1 MFSLSFGENALVFD
15 LYHIC
20 FLAVAVV
27 ALILSLILGFRISRV
42 RKSMQERFDA
52 ETHFLKGEVEVGAL
66 RLQNLEETYQ
76 REQGIWSGE
85 KLKLEQSLAVDAQ
98 NTEKYKEALEK
109 YRVHAEN
116 VSRKLAGLE
125 AGHEEREKA
134 FEAERASMK
143 TLNEEIHQKFQSL
156 ADNALRQ
163 SQKQFLEIANEQM
176 RQHKEVSKADLT
188 SMIGPIKESFSQ
200 FSQKVENIE
209 KVRNEDRASLRSE
222 IEKLSQTMA
231 DTQNITGKLANALSA
246 PKSGGRW
253 GEETLRNVL
262 EMAGLSEHAD
272 FTEQVHANVEDGA
285 NIRPDVMVRMP
296 GGRHLVIDSKVSVD
310 DFLQASEETDIQRQ
324 NLLLQTHARKMKD
337 HVTALARKAYWAQ
350 LPDTVDFVAMFVPG
364 ENFYAAALSADRDL
378 FDYAARNKVII
389 VTPSTLVAL
398 AKAVAF
404 GWRQENA
411 ARNTKEVTE
420 LARELY
426 SRIAIMGDKVV
437 KMGRGLNG
445 ASAAYNELVGTLETK
460 VLPQARKFDAL
471 GVSADGKEIP
481 DLEEIED
488 HMREPR
494 RGRDLLFNA
503 DEIPPLPEAIVSESE
518 KLV

>member
-1 MFSLSFGENALVFD
+1 MFSLSFGEIALVFD
-15 LYHIC
+15 LYHVC

-27 ALILSLILGFRISRV
+27 AVILSLIFGFRLSRV
-42 RKSMQERFDA
+42 RKSMQEHFQA
-52 ETHFLKGEVEVGAL
+52 ETHILKGEVEVGAL
-66 RLQNLEETYQ
+66 RLQNLEETYR
-76 REQGIWSGE
+76 REIDVWSNEKQG
-85 KLKLEQSLAVDAQ
+85 LEQNLASQSAR
-98 NTEKYKEALEK
+98 TEQYQTQLEK
-109 YRVHAEN
+109 YRSYAEGL
-116 VSRKLAGLE
+116 SQKLAGFE
-125 AGHEEREKA
+125 AAQDEREKA

-143 TLNEEIHQKFQSL
+143 ALNEEIHQKFQHL

-176 RQHKEVSKADLT
+176 RQHKEVSRADL
-188 SMIGPIKESFSQ
+188 SNMIGPIKESFSQ
-200 FSQKVENIE
+200 FSQKVESLE
-209 KVRNEDRASLRSE
+209 QVRSEDRASLKTE
-222 IEKLSQTMA
+222 IEKLAQAMT
-231 DTQNITGKLANALSA
+231 DTQNVTGKLANALSA

-272 FTEQVHANVEDGA
+272 FSEQVHASVEDGA
-285 NIRPDVMVRMP
+285 NIRPDVVVRMP

-310 DFLQASEETDIQRQ
+310 DFLQASEEVDTHRQ

-337 HVTALARKAYWAQ
+337 HVTTLARKAYWAQ

-411 ARNTKEVTE
+411 ARNTKEVTD

-426 SRIAIMGDKVV
+426 SRIAVMGDKVV
-437 KMGRGLNG
+437 KMGRNLNG

-488 HMREPR
+488 QMREPR
-494 RGRDLLFNA
+494 KGRDMVFNL
-503 DEIPPLPEAIVSESE
+503 DELPDMPELIPPEN
-518 KLV
+518 

>member
-1 MFSLSFGENALVFD
+1 MFSFSFGETAVVFD

-27 ALILSLILGFRISRV
+27 AVFLSLILGFRVSRV
-42 RKSMQERFDA
+42 RKSMREQFDA
-52 ETHFLKGEVEVGAL
+52 ETHQLKGEVEVGAL
-66 RLQNLEETYQ
+66 RHQNLDETYQ
-76 REQGIWSGE
+76 READIWAGE
-85 KLKLEQSLAVDAQ
+85 RAGLEHQLKVQ
-98 NTEKYKEALEK
+98 NEKVEHYQTHLEK
-109 YRVHAEN
+109 YRSQAEAL
-116 VSRKLAGLE
+116 SRKLAGLE
-125 AGHEEREKA
+125 AGQQEREKA
-134 FEAERASMK
+134 FEAERTSMK
-143 TLNEEIHQKFQSL
+143 ALNEEIHQKFQHL
-156 ADNALRQ
+156 ADSALRQ
-163 SQKQFLEIANEQM
+163 SQKQFLELADQQM
-176 RQHKEVSKADLT
+176 RQHKETSKADLS

-209 KVRNEDRASLRSE
+209 KVRHEDRASLRSE

-272 FTEQVHANVEDGA
+272 YIEQLHANVEDGA

-310 DFLQASEETDIQRQ
+310 DFLQASEETDVQRQ

-337 HVTALARKAYWAQ
+337 HVTTLARKAYWAN

-411 ARNTKEVTE
+411 ARNTKEVTD

-426 SRIAIMGDKVV
+426 SRIAVMGDKVMR
-437 KMGRGLNG
+437 MGRSLNG

-471 GVSADGKEIP
+471 GMSAEGKELP

-488 HMREPR
+488 NMREPR
-494 RGRDLLFNA
+494 KGRDLLFNV
-503 DEIPPLPEAIVSESE
+503 DEISKIPELNTSET
-518 KLV
+518 

>member
-1 MFSLSFGENALVFD
+1 MFSFSFGETALVFD
-15 LYHIC
+15 LYHVC
-20 FLAVAVV
+20 FFAVAVV
-27 ALILSLILGFRISRV
+27 ALILCLILGFRVSRV
-42 RKSMQERFDA
+42 RKSMQEHFEA
-52 ETHFLKGEVEVGAL
+52 ESHFLKGEVEVGAL
-66 RLQNLEETYQ
+66 RLKNLQETYQ
-76 REQGIWSGE
+76 REIDIWANE
-85 KLKLEQSLAVDAQ
+85 KLRFEQSLNAQ
-98 NTEKYKEALEK
+98 QEKAEQYQTQLEK
-109 YRVHAEN
+109 YRTHAEAL
-116 VSRKLAGLE
+116 SRKLAGLE
-125 AGHEEREKA
+125 AGQEEREKA
-134 FEAERASMK
+134 FEVERATMK
-143 TLNEEIHQKFQSL
+143 SLNAEIHQKFQHL

-176 RQHKEVSKADLT
+176 RQHKEVSKADLS

-200 FSQKVENIE
+200 FSKKVENLE
-209 KVRNEDRASLRSE
+209 QVRSEDRASLRTE

-231 DTQNITGKLANALSA
+231 DTQNVTGKLANALSA

-272 FTEQVHANVEDGA
+272 FSEQVHANVEDGQ
-285 NIRPDVMVRMP
+285 NIRPDVVVRMP

-310 DFLQASEETDIQRQ
+310 DFLQASEESDPQRQ

-337 HVTALARKAYWAQ
+337 HVTVLARKAYWAQ

-411 ARNTKEVTE
+411 AQNTKEVTE

-426 SRIAIMGDKVV
+426 SRIAVMGDKVV
-437 KMGRGLNG
+437 KMGRGLNT

-494 RGRDLLFNA
+494 RGRDLLFNLN
-503 DEIPPLPEAIVSESE
+503 EMPSPPKQIST
-518 KLV
+518 KN